1 MNVSHTAEQELS
13 MTATPQR
20 PIVAIDGPAGAGKS
34 TIARQL
40 ARRLGY
46 VYIDSGAMYRAV
58 ALFSHRAGTPW
69 DDAEALTTLTETLQ
83 FQFVPDG
90 ERPRLLVNEEDV
102 SEAIRTSEI
111 SRGASEVS
119 RWPGVRSALV
129 ARQQELG
136 AAGGVVMEGRDI
148 GTVVFPQ
155 AGLKIYLTATPEERA
170 RRRALELRER
180 GETVEE
186 AAVLA
191 DVVARDE
198 RDMRREHSPLRQ
210 AEDAVEFIT
219 DGLTREEVLEGL
231 VRLVHEREQ
240 SGG

>member
-1 MNVSHTAEQELS
+1 MPSS
-13 MTATPQR
+13 PSPSPQR

-34 TIARQL
+34 TVARQL

-46 VYIDSGAMYRAV
+46 VYIDSGAMYRTV
-58 ALFSHRAGTPW
+58 ALLSRRAGIAW
-69 DDAEALTTLTETLQ
+69 DDPIALTALTETLH
-83 FQFVPDG
+83 FRFIPDG

-119 RWPGVRSALV
+119 RWPGVRAALV

-155 AGLKIYLTATPEERA
+155 AGVKIYLTATPEERA
-170 RRRALELRER
+170 RRRALELHGR
-180 GETVEE
+180 GEPVEE
-186 AAVLA
+186 ADVLA
-191 DVVARDE
+191 DVIARDE
-198 RDMRREHSPLRQ
+198 RDMRREHSPLRR

-219 DGLTREEVLEGL
+219 DGLTQEQVLDGL
-231 VRLVHEREQ
+231 ERLVHQREQ
-240 SGG
+240 VGG

>member
-1 MNVSHTAEQELS
+1 
-13 MTATPQR
+13 MTSSPPRSPQR

-58 ALFSHRAGTPW
+58 ALFAHRAGTSW
-69 DDAEALTTLTETLQ
+69 DDAEGLTALAETLQ
-83 FQFVPDG
+83 FRFEPDG
-90 ERPRLLVNEEDV
+90 ERPRLLVNDEDV
-102 SEAIRTSEI
+102 SDAIRSSEI

-119 RWPGVRSALV
+119 RWPGVRVALV
-129 ARQQELG
+129 MRQQELG

-170 RRRALELRER
+170 RRRAQELRGR
-180 GETVEE
+180 GEHVEE
-186 AAVLA
+186 ADVLA

-210 AEDAVEFIT
+210 AEDAVEFVT
-219 DGLTREEVLEGL
+219 DGLTQAQVLAGL
-231 VRLVHEREQ
+231 EQLVYEREQ
-240 SGG
+240 AGD